1 MTTLNQ
7 PNASNNNDNS
17 NSENAARDR
26 SAALAKAGA
35 RSFDA
40 RTTSGV
46 PRGRGIRAVP
56 SGATPLEAA
65 GISGKRPDW

>member
-26 SAALAKAGA
+26 SAAL
-35 RSFDA
+35 
-40 RTTSGV
+40 
-46 PRGRGIRAVP
+46 
-56 SGATPLEAA
+56 
-65 GISGKRPDW
+65 